1 MHRNGLSISRK
12 RINIPLV
19 KLSVETKLSFTIIL
33 MVVLITVG
41 CAREEFKSINIEAAS
56 LNAEGLQLITGGHYD
71 GAIEKLKAAVEKD
84 PGNKA
89 YVTNLA
95 FAYYRSERFDE
106 AVVQFERAAS
116 IDPSDALIFLDYGRC
131 LKRAGRID
139 QALQKLQEA
148 AKLGEGNPKLPVI
161 LLEISLCYE
170 NLGMPD
176 QSIETLR
183 MAIEE
188 VPHAEYYTRL
198 ADLLLDTGDIEAAE
212 VEYRNAID
220 IAPNYAPAMN
230 NLGLLLTANDRKA
243 EGIKM
248 FEMVL
253 GRDPY
258 NGPALNNL
266 ALEYWETDDLESA
279 IKAIKAAIRSE
290 PSNALYHY
298 HLAMFLKDSGEDQ
311 EAIEE
316 LLVTLQYD
324 PNYPDAL
331 LKLEEWQG

>member
-1 MHRNGLSISRK
+1 MHPNGLSISRK

-33 MVVLITVG
+33 AVVLITAG
-41 CAREEFKSINIEAAS
+41 CAREEFVSINMEAAS
-56 LNAEGLQLITGGHYD
+56 LNAEGLQLITAGHYE
-71 GAIEKLKAAVEKD
+71 GAIEKLNAAVEKD

-89 YVTNLA
+89 FVTNLA
-95 FAYYRSERFDE
+95 FAYYRSERYDE
-106 AVVQFERAAS
+106 AVEQFERAAL
-116 IDPSDALIFLDYGRC
+116 IDPSDPLIFLDYGRC
-131 LKRAGRID
+131 LKRAGRND
-139 QALQKLQEA
+139 RALQKLQQA
-148 AKLGEGNPKLPVI
+148 AKLGEGNPKLPSI

-183 MAIEE
+183 MAIEKM
-188 VPHAEYYTRL
+188 PAAEYYTRL
-198 ADLLLDTGDIEAAE
+198 GDLLLDSGDIEGAE

-220 IAPNYAPAMN
+220 ISPNYAPAMN
-230 NLGLLLTANDRKA
+230 NLGLMLSANDRKA

-253 GRDPY
+253 SRDPY
-258 NGPALNNL
+258 NGPALNNI
-266 ALEYWETDDLESA
+266 ALEYWEADDLESA
-279 IKAIKAAIRSE
+279 IKSIKVAIRSE

-298 HLAMFLKDSGEDQ
+298 HLAMFLKDSGEDR

-316 LLVTLQYD
+316 LQVTLQYD
-324 PNYPDAL
+324 PDYPDAL
-331 LKLEEWQG
+331 AKLKEWQG